1 MGGKGGGGQADPSGM
16 YAAMASAQAAQ
27 QEYALGKEQLDWTK
41 QVWAQEQPLI
51 DQAEQMQITAGQADI
66 SAQQQAQQFAQEQEG
81 VYNQYFL
88 PMEKQYAGQAANW
101 ASPAN
106 IALYQG
112 QAQNNVAEQM
122 TNELNTAKE
131 QLQAYGVNP
140 DAPRYAGLYV
150 GQNALSGAAQAGAG
164 TTAAQNLRLQQM
176 GLEQNA
182 LNVGSGIGNSS
193 AQLTNAGTSAGQA
206 GASAGSGS
214 AATGQSNL
222 STGSQAMTAPT
233 AWYNSGAANMGVYTN
248 AVGQYNNSQAQF
260 AQANAQ
266 ESSGFGALAGGVLG
280 DVIGSK
286 GIMGMFDKGGGVT
299 RYDDGGGV
307 QRYEDGGGVY
317 GYDDGG
323 DIGPDP
329 SQDPMYDA
337 PPTQQ
342 AIPPGP
348 VPPMDDT
355 TPGGGVPATASPSRG
370 AITDD
375 VPAQLTAHEFVIPKD
390 VAVWKGHEFFTK
402 AIDQA
407 RKSLMQNNSRND
419 IGGEPVSGIPAQPP
433 RFISRPM
440 HSGSTAAPPLHVQ
453 GLSGIPPQHHYQQ
466 A

>member
-1 MGGKGGGGQADPSGM
+1 MGGSKGGGSADPSGM

-41 QVWAQEQPLI
+41 QVWAQEQPLV
-51 DQAEQMQITAGQADI
+51 DQAEQMQIAAGQADI
-66 SAQQQAQQFAQEQEG
+66 SAQQQAQQFAQEQEQT
-81 VYNQYFL
+81 YNQYFL
-88 PMEKQYAGQAANW
+88 PMEEQYAGQAANW

-106 IALYQG
+106 MALYQG

-193 AQLTNAGTSAGQA
+193 AQLTNAGTGAGQA
-206 GASAGSGS
+206 GAGAGSGA

-233 AWYNSGAANMGVYTN
+233 AWYNSGANNMGVYTN

-266 ESSGFGALAGGVLG
+266 ESAGFGALAGGLVG

-286 GIMGMFDKGGGVT
+286 GIMGMFG
-299 RYDDGGGV
+299 RGGGV

-329 SQDPMYDA
+329 DQQYDA

-342 AIPPGP
+342 AIPSGP
-348 VPPMDDT
+348 TPSPTMPMDDT

-402 AIDQA
+402 TIDQA
-407 RKSLMQNNSRND
+407 RKSLMQNNSRDD

-440 HSGSTAAPPLHVQ
+440 HSGSTAAPPLHIQ
-453 GLSGIPPQHHYQQ
+453 GLSGIPPQLRQQ
-466 A
+466 GG

>member
-1 MGGKGGGGQADPSGM
+1 
-16 YAAMASAQAAQ
+16 
-27 QEYALGKEQLDWTK
+27 
-41 QVWAQEQPLI
+41 
-51 DQAEQMQITAGQADI
+51 
-66 SAQQQAQQFAQEQEG
+66 
-81 VYNQYFL
+81 
-88 PMEKQYAGQAANW
+88 
-101 ASPAN
+101 
-106 IALYQG
+106 
-112 QAQNNVAEQM
+112 
-122 TNELNTAKE
+122 
-131 QLQAYGVNP
+131 
-140 DAPRYAGLYV
+140 
-150 GQNALSGAAQAGAG
+150 
-164 TTAAQNLRLQQM
+164 M

-193 AQLTNAGTSAGQA
+193 AQLTNAGTGAGQA

-233 AWYNSGAANMGVYTN
+233 AWYNSGAENMGVYTN

-260 AQANAQ
+260 AQANAA

-299 RYDDGGGV
+299 
-307 QRYEDGGGVY
+307 RYEDGGGVY

-348 VPPMDDT
+348 MPPMDDT
-355 TPGGGVPATASPSRG
+355 TPVEECCMTALPSRG
-370 AITDD
+370 AVTDD

-390 VAVWKGHEFFTK
+390 VRCGRVTVHK
-402 AIDQA
+402 
-407 RKSLMQNNSRND
+407 
-419 IGGEPVSGIPAQPP
+419 P
-433 RFISRPM
+433 
-440 HSGSTAAPPLHVQ
+440 
-453 GLSGIPPQHHYQQ
+453 
-466 A
+466 